1 MLKTNSFGLR
11 NFDLRVSGAG
21 GAQLLEKLD
30 NKSLEVISIF
40 KLHQIQKPR
49 SNAFLVITL

>member
-11 NFDLRVSGAG
+11 NFDLTVSGG